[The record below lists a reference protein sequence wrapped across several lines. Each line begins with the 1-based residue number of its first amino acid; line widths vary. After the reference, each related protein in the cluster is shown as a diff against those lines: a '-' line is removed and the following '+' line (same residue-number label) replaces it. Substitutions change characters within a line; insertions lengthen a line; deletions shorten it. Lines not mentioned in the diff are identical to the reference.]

1 MYNYPNHTNN
11 SNNSSRSAAHQR
23 VLDRAGHIINGGN
36 GISYSNLLT
45 TNPTVTAITTPTQN
59 YQQYASNSIYQQT
72 YPTQNY
78 QQTYPTQNYQQLDNQ
93 IHSQIHSQN
102 TRQMN
107 YSTRATRRAV
117 ARSGIT
123 ARFEA
128 QAGNQT
134 RIRNRAGVVPHPTKI
149 INQPIATSIVPLAT
163 TTVPTPT
170 GTPVSSQMTVL
181 SNTPN
186 ALNFNLASPVFDA
199 NFNTKQV
206 LQVKMVNNYD
216 GSVKFLIVFQG
227 SSTIPHYPA
236 RPQDY
241 YYIPASDLNSPIFKG
256 MHYFQSTSM

>member
-1 MYNYPNHTNN
+1 MYNYPNHMINTNHT
-11 SNNSSRSAAHQR
+11 NNSSRSAAHQR

-36 GISYSNLLT
+36 GTSYSNLLT
-45 TNPTVTAITTPTQN
+45 TNPTMTATTTPTQN
-59 YQQYASNSIYQQT
+59 YQQIC
-72 YPTQNY
+72 PTRNY

-93 IHSQIHSQN
+93 IRSQN
-102 TRQMN
+102 TQQIN

-134 RIRNRAGVVPHPTKI
+134 RIRNRNRNRNGVVPHPTKI
-149 INQPIATSIVPLAT
+149 INQPTATSIVPLAT
-163 TTVPTPT
+163 TPAATVST
-170 GTPVSSQMTVL
+170 GTPVDSQMTIL

-206 LQVKMVNNYD
+206 LQVKMVNNFD

-241 YYIPASDLNSPIFKG
+241 YYIPASDLDSPIFRG